1 MLVRVLYSV
10 FGDSTSGSM
19 RLWLSA
25 MNDILPIGT
34 TAHLGVKDSI
44 NFTPRLAEYTI
55 FPEEV
60 DGKLI
65 VPNAT
70 QKLVVVRVN
79 LQYPE
84 EGRIDLRPSDVHV
97 TASDLAGKKYDGQLQ
112 LYSQSGKPVSTAV
125 LRSGQQVDAICV
137 ILIPALGLIKQLD
150 VFALDRRL
158 TATYSGDGLQPLPL
172 QMRDAVSGNKYNPFT
187 VRDAAF
193 GQVVCIGSAT
203 VVVKRRVANLLA
215 KPTSAAGIE
224 IEVRNPNR
232 TAVEIS
238 LASYKVMVGRDSQ
251 QQDCLLEWVGKN
263 VAAEPIVL
271 PPMRTLTGK
280 VTFSD
285 LKVSPGAT
293 ITVMDTT
300 TQRGLRMML

>member
-10 FGDSTSGSM
+10 LGVSTSGAM

-34 TAHLGVKDSI
+34 TAHLGVKDSV
-44 NFTPRLAEYTI
+44 NFTPRSAEYTI
-55 FPEEV
+55 LPEEV

-79 LQYPE
+79 LQYPD
-84 EGRIDLRPSDVHV
+84 EGRIELRPSDVHV
-97 TASDLAGKKYDGQLQ
+97 TASDLAGKKYEGKLQ
-112 LYSQSGKPVSTAV
+112 LYSQSGKPMTSAV
-125 LRSGQQVDAICV
+125 MRSGQQVDAICV
-137 ILIPALGLIKQLD
+137 MLIPALTLIKQLD

-238 LASYKVMVGRDSQ
+238 VASYKVMVGRDSQ

-263 VAAEPIVL
+263 VAAESIVL
-271 PPMRTLTGK
+271 PPMRILTGK

-285 LKVSPGAT
+285 LKVSPDAT

-300 TQRGLRMML
+300 TQRGLRIAL

>member
-1 MLVRVLYSV
+1 MSVRVRYSV
-10 FGDSTSGSM
+10 FGVSTSGAM
-19 RLWLSA
+19 RLWLSL
-25 MNDILPIGT
+25 MNDILAFGT

-44 NFTPRLAEYTI
+44 NFTPRSAEYTI

-70 QKLVVVRVN
+70 QKLVVIRIN

-84 EGRIDLRPSDVHV
+84 EARIELRPADVRV

-112 LYSQSGKPVSTAV
+112 LYSQSGKPVTSAV
-125 LRSGQQVDAICV
+125 LRSGQQVAAICV
-137 ILIPALGLIKQLD
+137 ILIPSSSIIKQLD

-158 TATYSGDGLQPLPL
+158 TATYSGDGIQPLPIA
-172 QMRDAVSGNKYNPFT
+172 MRDAGSGNKLNPFT
-187 VRDAAF
+187 VRDATF

-203 VVVKRRVANLLA
+203 VTVKRRVANLLA

-224 IEVRNPNR
+224 IEVSNPNR
-232 TAVEIS
+232 TALEIS
-238 LASYKVMVGRDSQ
+238 AASFNVMVGKGSQ

-263 VAAEPIVL
+263 AAAESIVL
-271 PPMRTLTGK
+271 APMRSVTGK
-280 VTFSD
+280 VIVPD
-285 LKVSPGAT
+285 QKADPGAYISVT
-293 ITVMDTT
+293 DTT
-300 TQRGLRMML
+300 TRRGLRIML

>member
-10 FGDSTSGSM
+10 FGDSTSGAM
-19 RLWLSA
+19 RLWLRA

-44 NFTPRLAEYTI
+44 NFTPRSAEYTI
-55 FPEEV
+55 IPEEV

-84 EGRIDLRPSDVHV
+84 EGRIELRPSDVHV